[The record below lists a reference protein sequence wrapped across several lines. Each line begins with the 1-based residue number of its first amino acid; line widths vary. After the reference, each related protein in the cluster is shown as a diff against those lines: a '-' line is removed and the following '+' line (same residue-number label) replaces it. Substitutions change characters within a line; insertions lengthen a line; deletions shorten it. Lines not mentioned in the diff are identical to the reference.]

1 MKRVGLWAVLV
12 IGAALIVAPL
22 STGMFSKATAGQR
35 MMKAFEPV
43 MSDASVTTTEK
54 DFRVVSGM
62 ATSMAPAMS
71 PDRVAR
77 FDRYLQNMDPTIA
90 ESQAFIQG
98 VATQLGTDPVT
109 LSDTLGTDY
118 PHLALMLAVMPQ
130 MRLDMAG
137 MVGLM
142 KENAAGFTAMP
153 VTMSRF
159 AGLIQTM
166 RGQVTNFRKA
176 NALPPMGLLPWFL
189 LVPGVL
195 LALIAG
201 GLLVLEYRRAQPFV
215 EVPEGRTLRAA

>member
-35 MMKAFEPV
+35 MMKAFEPI
-43 MSDASVTTTEK
+43 MTDASVTRAES
-54 DFRVVSGM
+54 DFAVVSRM
-62 ATSMAPAMS
+62 ATGLAPAMT

-98 VATQLGTDPVT
+98 VATQLGTDPTT
-109 LSDTLGTDY
+109 LSNTLGTDY

-142 KENAAGFTAMP
+142 QKNAAGFAAMP

-159 AGLIQTM
+159 AGLIQIM
-166 RGQVTNFRKA
+166 RSQVANFQKA

-189 LVPGVL
+189 LVPGIL

-201 GLLVLEYRRAQPFV
+201 LLIVEYRRAEPVV
-215 EVPEGRTLRAA
+215 EVPERRTLRAA